1 MGWHLDDVIVAPGSA
16 CGSALRGLIRATG
29 ITVREFLDRTFHPD
43 DPLAWK
49 TARLPCRHE
58 GRLKLQGLRASIP
71 LAVHYWPTTRSYT
84 GQPLIELHLPG
95 SPPIVDAVQAEWCRT
110 GARLARPGEFTLRAF
125 LAGKLD
131 LLQAEA
137 VLGVIEAENI
147 ATLQLALDQL
157 AGGISQALSSTR
169 RDLLDLL
176 ADLEAGLDFVEEHL
190 EFVSRTEIVSRI
202 ARARQSVSTL
212 ARQAVTRLQHGERP
226 RIVLAGLPNAGKSTL
241 FNVLLGRNA
250 AIVSSQAGTTRDF
263 LEAPWECEGLEFDLV
278 DTAGLEETSQAIP
291 AAAQAQRVTQISR
304 AALIV
309 WCHAADATPDEAA
322 QEWISSTDSQN
333 QQVLRVLTKA
343 DCLADHAVQKDAML
357 SVSAETGAG
366 LDTLRRTIAH
376 LWRSSAS
383 SQGTWIGMSA
393 VRCQESIAATISS
406 LEHAETV
413 ARDSAQGEELIAI
426 ELRSALD
433 HLGRIVGAV
442 YTDDLLDRIFSR
454 FCIGK

>member
-16 CGSALRGLIRATG
+16 HGSALRGLIRATG
-29 ITVREFLDRTFHPD
+29 TTVREFLDRTFHPD
-43 DPLAWK
+43 DLLAWQ

-58 GRLKLQGLRASIP
+58 GRLKLPGLRTSIP
-71 LAVHYWPTTRSYT
+71 LAVHDWPTSRSYT

-95 SPPIVDAVQAEWCRT
+95 SPPLLDAVQAEWCRT

-137 VLGVIEAENI
+137 VLGVIDAENLS
-147 ATLQLALDQL
+147 TLQLALDQL
-157 AGGISQALSSTR
+157 AGGISQALSHTR

-190 EFVSRTEIVSRI
+190 EFVSRTEIVVRI
-202 ARARQSVSTL
+202 ARARQSVALL
-212 ARQAVTRLQHGERP
+212 AHQTITRLQHGERP
-226 RIVLAGLPNAGKSTL
+226 RIVLAGMPNAGKSTL

-263 LEAPWECEGLEFDLV
+263 LEAPWECDGLEFDLV
-278 DTAGLEETSQAIP
+278 DTAGVEETSQAIS

-304 AALIV
+304 AAIIV
-309 WCHAADATPDEAA
+309 WCHAADATPES
-322 QEWISSTDSQN
+322 IPSTDSQN
-333 QQVLRVLTKA
+333 QNVLHVLTKA
-343 DCLADHAVQKDAML
+343 DCLADHAVQNDGML
-357 SVSAETGAG
+357 SVSAESGAG
-366 LDTLRRTIAH
+366 LVTLQRTIAD

-406 LEHAETV
+406 LEHAETA